1 MAAVGAPGK
10 QLPAEAN
17 PGESGGLA
25 THENRPIRWMQASG
39 VVVAAL
45 LAIPAGQRLMAQT
58 DEMPPETQAPPPVHT
73 MRQPRVRTAALR
85 TAPQQAPAEPAAP
98 ATPEPATN
106 DSAAQPAPETP
117 QWPINEKPGQPTV
130 TWDSHGLS
138 IDAANSSLQQ
148 ILKDVS
154 VATGAKVDGMTG
166 DQRIFGIYGPAPA
179 RDVLSQ
185 LLQGAGYN
193 VIMIGDLGE
202 GTPRQ
207 ILLSVRRAD
216 TGSQSPNANQGDD
229 NSGEDD
235 SDNDADD
242 QPQQVQPPMRPGF
255 PGGFPRTPQQLL
267 EERQRMMQERQQ
279 MIQQQMQ
286 QQQSN
291 PPQN

>member
-1 MAAVGAPGK
+1 MAASGTRGETVVRCRESQGM
-10 QLPAEAN
+10 
-17 PGESGGLA
+17 GESA
-25 THENRPIRWMQASG
+25 THENRPIRWMHVLAIA
-39 VVVAAL
+39 VAAL
-45 LAIPAGQRLMAQT
+45 LAAPAAQRLMAQ
-58 DEMPPETQAPPPVHT
+58 EMPPETQAPAPAQS
-73 MRQPRVRTAALR
+73 MRPQTRVRPGAARPAL
-85 TAPQQAPAEPAAP
+85 QQAPEPAETAAAEPAA
-98 ATPEPATN
+98 N
-106 DSAAQPAPETP
+106 NGAAQPSAETP
-117 QWPINEKPGQPTV
+117 QWPINEKAGQPMV

-154 VATGAKVDGMTG
+154 VATGAKVEGMTG

-193 VIMIGDLGE
+193 VIMVGDLGE

-216 TGSQSPNANQGDD
+216 TGSQAPNANQGDD
-229 NSGEDD
+229 NSGDDD
-235 SDNDADD
+235 SGDNDADD
-242 QPQQVQPPMRPGF
+242 QQQVQPPIRPGF

-286 QQQSN
+286 QQQQN
-291 PPQN
+291 TPQN